1 MPLTVQAISGGSKFT
16 NEFVFDRGL
25 NVRIPDLLRQHSNGR
40 PALVFCDTRASTSSA
55 AMQLASESAAQL
67 ITGMQLQLLHLK
79 VIFDLLRCALSRPC
93 ACDRLSSPFVVSSN
107 CRGASGS
114 SAADYGVRTDNF
126 PWCVPAYLLQGE
138 LRGHQRLPKQSPA
151 PCASKRKALCLL
163 SESVLAHARSKHIHT
178 HTQWS
183 RSRPRVAIPSGSAH
197 RVASVCEPGALLPLC
212 NQHVGGGRKLAGI
225 SCHHQEH
232 HPGLWTCIRPS
243 LHVFSSLDCE
253 SNQTVLHGCRR
264 GQLGRIRQ
272 SQDPANGWPRR
283 QARL

>member
-1 MPLTVQAISGGSKFT
+1 M
-16 NEFVFDRGL
+16 
-25 NVRIPDLLRQHSNGR
+25 
-40 PALVFCDTRASTSSA
+40 
-55 AMQLASESAAQL
+55 
-67 ITGMQLQLLHLK
+67 
-79 VIFDLLRCALSRPC
+79 
-93 ACDRLSSPFVVSSN
+93 
-107 CRGASGS
+107 
-114 SAADYGVRTDNF
+114 RTDNF

-197 RVASVCEPGALLPLC
+197 RGASVCEPGALLPLC

-253 SNQTVLHGCRR
+253 SNQTVLQIKTIYHHCTVAGVASWAEYDSHRI
-264 GQLGRIRQ
+264 QQMAGRAGRPGFDTEGKCLILTQEHHVAKYRDIMNVQ
-272 SQDPANGWPRR
+272 VKTSLSLNSQF
-283 QARL
+283 L